1 MSTSIPNE
9 TMNLTKTNESELL
22 KRDKKD
28 ERRFLYVAGKM
39 ERLQRTNL
47 LRTDW
52 LSTVLVGGAD
62 CFDPFDA
69 GGSAAGVF
77 PWYPLTA
84 AITKIESR
92 RRRRREERENKDPSS
107 FFLPMSK

>member
-28 ERRFLYVAGKM
+28 KRRFLYVAGKM

-52 LSTVLVGGAD
+52 LSTVLLGGAD

-84 AITKIESR
+84 AITRIDRK
-92 RRRRREERENKDPSS
+92 
-107 FFLPMSK
+107 